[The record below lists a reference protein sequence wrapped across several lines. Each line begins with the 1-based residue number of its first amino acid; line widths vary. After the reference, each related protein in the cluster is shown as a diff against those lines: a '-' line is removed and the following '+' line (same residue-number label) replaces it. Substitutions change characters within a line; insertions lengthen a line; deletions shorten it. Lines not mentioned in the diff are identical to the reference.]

1 MLNKIK
7 DLFIPKPSHNKLFLT
22 GPVEVRP
29 DVLEQMKKPL
39 IGHRTPEFQELYQSV
54 TKKLQ
59 ELLYTQNKCFIS
71 NSSAIGVMEASVRN
85 CIKNKSLNLVNGAF
99 GDRWANIAEMNGKK
113 CDRLEV
119 KWGNAITPDM
129 VDDKLKTGN
138 YDTFFMVHNE
148 TSTGVMNPLEEISQ
162 VVKKYPE
169 MLFVVDCVT
178 SMGGVKINVDE
189 LGIDIALASNHKCF
203 ALPPIM
209 SVFSCSDRVL
219 ERAKEIDNRGYYFDF
234 QLYFE
239 KYEKSFTVTSP
250 SVSLVYAMDY
260 QLDKILDQGITN
272 RNNSYIKMAE
282 YTRNWAL
289 KNDLGLFAETGYESP
304 TVTCVKNKKSLN
316 VASLI
321 EKVKL
326 NHKIVFS
333 NGYGDLR
340 EKTFRIGHLGDITL
354 PEIQFLLNSIE
365 EEIKK
370 ID

>member
-1 MLNKIK
+1 MLKKIK

-22 GPVEVRP
+22 GPVEVRT

-39 IGHRTPEFQELYQSV
+39 IGHRTPEFQMLYQSV
-54 TKKLQ
+54 TKKL
-59 ELLYTQNKCFIS
+59 EKLLQTQNKCFIS

-85 CIKNKSLNLVNGAF
+85 CIKEKSLNLVNGAF
-99 GDRWANIAEMNGKK
+99 GERWANIAEMNGKT

-119 KWGNAITPDM
+119 AWGDAITADM
-129 VDDKLKTGN
+129 VEDKLKTGS
-138 YDTFFMVHNE
+138 YDSFFMVHNE

-162 VVKKYPE
+162 VVKNYPE
-169 MLFVVDCVT
+169 MLFIVDCVT
-178 SMGGVKINVDE
+178 SMGGVNINVDK

-219 ERAKEIDNRGYYFDF
+219 ERSKEIDSRGYYFDF

-250 SVSLVYAMDY
+250 SVSLIYAMDY
-260 QLDKILDQGITN
+260 QLDKILEQGIIN
-272 RNNSYIKMAE
+272 RNNSYIEMAE

-289 KNDLGLFAETGYESP
+289 KNDLALFAQPGYESP
-304 TVTCVKNKKSLN
+304 TVTCIKNNKSIN
-316 VASLI
+316 IASLI
-321 EKVKL
+321 ENVKV
-326 NHKIVFS
+326 NHKAVFS
-333 NGYGDLR
+333 NGYGNLK

-354 PEIQFLLNSIE
+354 PEIKFLLNAIE
-365 EEIKK
+365 GEIKK
-370 ID
+370 VD